1 MSETEL
7 SRRQMLEAAAALTA
21 AGAAAAALTN
31 PEAAGAAAPEAPTSP
46 KSSQSNKF
54 ALSRLQ
60 PQVVRRGGSL
70 RECREQQFPVLEGN
84 AASAAMMHLE
94 KGAIREPHW
103 HPNAWEVDVPL
114 SGKGRLGVINPDGT
128 WSVQDLSQGD
138 IAFIPK
144 GFAHYIENVGSTPLR
159 LVLVF
164 NNSNFDNIGL
174 STTFEGTPTHVFTET
189 FGLPRNGLSKARKP
203 DTTEFIVN

>member
-31 PEAAGAAAPEAPTSP
+31 PQAAGAAAPGAPTSA
-46 KSSQSNKF
+46 KS
-54 ALSRLQ
+54 
-60 PQVVRRGGSL
+60 
-70 RECREQQFPVLEGN
+70 
-84 AASAAMMHLE
+84 
-94 KGAIREPHW
+94 
-103 HPNAWEVDVPL
+103 
-114 SGKGRLGVINPDGT
+114 
-128 WSVQDLSQGD
+128 SQGD

-159 LVLVF
+159 WVLVF

-174 STTFEGTPTHVFTET
+174 STTFEGMPTHVFTET
-189 FGLPRNGLSKARKP
+189 LGLPRKGLAKASKP